1 MSVPDDLPVSII
13 EQRLREAFAAAA
25 ETVAPHSIGDLPRPA
40 DRRGRAASRV
50 MARVRDC
57 RRSGAWDRRSRAWDR
72 RSRAWERRS
81 RPPRFYDLALIPLA
95 GAAAVALIATAMT
108 VVVPKA
114 FPAVPATGHGAR
126 PAALGTG
133 AGHARPVAQ
142 ARVLAAGYPDSRLPR
157 GAAPRYFV
165 GVRQLTAAQGV
176 VSVTTLA
183 VYSAVTGRVVASLM
197 QPGRGRYYQAVAA
210 LGSDQTFVAAAVP
223 QASQDC
229 RTWFYRFSLGPRGR
243 PTAWRALPVP
253 VVTGKVRYNTALAA
267 SANGS
272 VVAYSA
278 SMCTQNSGSL
288 VGVIHLATRQTRT
301 WSTRWPAMPRT
312 LSLSANGGLLSF
324 ASNPGSGVKAG
335 NQWEDAAWTLPTS
348 APPGPVAGRYRR
360 VLHTPGGVQATLLS
374 PTGKILFA
382 MTASD
387 PHSAI
392 VSNPDV
398 NAYDAATG
406 KPLGLLQVVSYASDN
421 PGFSSSAS
429 GRYALIYPAA
439 MPFVQEL
446 DLVSGRLR
454 TVPVAGGNVPLAAA
468 W

>member
-1 MSVPDDLPVSII
+1 MSVPDEVPVSTL
-13 EQRLREAFAAAA
+13 EQRLRDAFAAAA
-25 ETVAPHSIGDLPRPA
+25 ETVAPHSIGEVPGPA
-40 DRRGRAASRV
+40 GRRGRAAGRV
-50 MARVRDC
+50 LARVRGC
-57 RRSGAWDRRSRAWDR
+57 RRSGAWDRRSRAWQR
-72 RSRAWERRS
+72 RT

-95 GAAAVALIATAMT
+95 AAAAVALIATAMT

-114 FPAVPATGHGAR
+114 FPAVPATGHGAHR
-126 PAALGTG
+126 TALGTG
-133 AGHARPVAQ
+133 AGHARLVAS

-165 GVRQLTAAQGV
+165 GVRQSAGAQSP

-183 VYSAVTGRVVASLM
+183 VYSAATGRIVASLV

-229 RTWFYRFSLGPRGR
+229 RTWFYRFSLGPQGR
-243 PTAWRALPVP
+243 PTAWRPLPVP
-253 VVTGKVRYNTALAA
+253 VVTGKVRDNNALAA
-267 SANGS
+267 SADGS

-288 VGVIHLATRQTRT
+288 VGVIHLGTGQTRS
-301 WSTRWPAMPRT
+301 WSTLGPAMPRT
-312 LSLSANGGLLSF
+312 LSLSANGELLSF
-324 ASNPGSGVKAG
+324 TGNPRSGIRADSQVA
-335 NQWEDAAWTLPTS
+335 EAWTLPTD
-348 APPGPVAGRYRR
+348 APPGPVAGHYRR
-360 VLHTPGGVQATLLS
+360 LLHASGTVQATLLS

-382 MTASD
+382 MT
-387 PHSAI
+387 
-392 VSNPDV
+392 VSYPYRAFSSPAV

-406 KPLGLLQVVSYASDN
+406 KLLGLLQVVSYASGS

-439 MPFVQEL
+439 RPFVQEL

-454 TVPVAGGNVPLAAA
+454 TVPVAGADVPLAAA